1 MPQKRS
7 GAEQGVRLIRWEV
20 RPDRTLRRRLRPV
33 WSRVP
38 RHRVIGRPV
47 DGVEDE
53 RVGTGVAEIVSGAGW
68 HSHPVALIHA
78 GGLAGDVGLSAS
90 AGEGEDLVGFVVG
103 THDVGQRL
111 RCCRPGEGDEFGLRS
126 VSKTNPIS
134 SAWQPPSLS
143 TGDFQPNSYTNVL
156 APSRLSASA
165 LAGTRISMS
174 PVIMR
179 GFRQGARRGCCACT
193 GATFPLILNFANGR
207 RSISAAIATRSVRQP
222 LRSPRSIRSGR
233 VTTCPRLT
241 GSPPTQVGGYRA
253 YALACGNGSQEAHKW
268 QALSSGPA
276 GW

>member
-47 DGVEDE
+47 DGGEDE

-111 RCCRPGEGDEFGLRS
+111 RCCRPGEGDGIRASERVEDEPDLQRVAAAESVHRGLPAELVHKR
-126 VSKTNPIS
+126 VGAVAAVGQRIGRDQDQHV
-134 SAWQPPSLS
+134 A
-143 TGDFQPNSYTNVL
+143 GDH
-156 APSRLSASA
+156 A
-165 LAGTRISMS
+165 RISPGRAS
-174 PVIMR
+174 GLLR
-179 GFRQGARRGCCACT
+179 LYRR
-193 GATFPLILNFANGR
+193 TFPLILNFANGR